1 MSFGQNLQFL
11 RKLHR
16 GMTQDELAEK
26 MGVSRQTIS
35 KWEMDVCFPEME
47 KALLLCELFSCSLD
61 GLLREDLS
69 FGSEAYTD
77 LRVTELPAFRFVR
90 YAVISAAPE
99 EDAMDRLRAW
109 AAARGIE
116 APQIIG
122 WDFPFVSQ
130 EQINV
135 YHLHGYTAACV
146 LPEGF
151 DGDCRPLEVL
161 FQPAQRWG
169 LLTVKEPFQ
178 APFTLVPGAYQA
190 LVRYL
195 EVNGL
200 RPRQEQAVIP
210 CFERVYQ
217 TGEGTFMDVA
227 VAAGP

>member
-26 MGVSRQTIS
+26 MGVSRQTVS

-61 GLLREDLS
+61 GLLRENMRFD
-69 FGSEAYTD
+69 SEAYTD
-77 LRVTELPAFRFVR
+77 LRIAELPAFRFVR
-90 YAVISAAPE
+90 YAVVSAAPE
-99 EDAMDRLRAW
+99 EDALGRLRAW
-109 AAARGIE
+109 ATSCGIE
-116 APQIIG
+116 APQLIG

-130 EQINV
+130 EQVNV
-135 YHLHGYTAACV
+135 YHMHGYTAACV

-161 FQPAQRWG
+161 FQPAQRYG
-169 LLTVKEPFQ
+169 ILTVKEPFQ
-178 APFTLVPGAYQA
+178 APFTLVPNAYQA
-190 LVRYL
+190 LARYL

-200 RPRQEQAVIP
+200 RPRQPPEVLP
-210 CFERVYQ
+210 CFERVYER
-217 TGEGTFMDVA
+217 GGGTYLDVA
-227 VAAGP
+227 IAAGP